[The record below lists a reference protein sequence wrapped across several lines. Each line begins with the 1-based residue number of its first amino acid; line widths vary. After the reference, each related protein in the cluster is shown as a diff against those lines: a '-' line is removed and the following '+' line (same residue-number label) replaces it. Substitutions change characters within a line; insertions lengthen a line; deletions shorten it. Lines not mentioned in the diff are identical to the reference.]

1 MSIKKAGI
9 FSVSLLA
16 VGLVGCNA
24 SSVISAINNWLPFGL
39 SVAEGVV
46 SVVAPGNTRIAA
58 DGNAIEKAFA
68 TLQADVAAAAAV
80 PGSGVSKVVGD
91 IEAVLPSVSA
101 FESDVQALGVGISAA
116 DQSYISASVAVLD
129 AALEGFEAE
138 LNAQS
143 PASVA
148 PVALVPVYIES
159 PDGTFTRYADGSYYA
174 SFKVDPTDPVNYASG
189 GQAAAANPQA
199 GKKAPKLGAFKRQYN
214 AIAKKYGHADKQLKL
229 SRLEKLHLE

>member
-39 SVAEGVV
+39 SVAEGAV

-116 DQSYISASVAVLD
+116 DQSYISASVAVLE

-138 LNAQS
+138 LNAQN
-143 PASVA
+143 PA
-148 PVALVPVYIES
+148 PVALVTTPLN
-159 PDGTFTRYADGSYYA
+159 PADGTFTRYADGSYYA